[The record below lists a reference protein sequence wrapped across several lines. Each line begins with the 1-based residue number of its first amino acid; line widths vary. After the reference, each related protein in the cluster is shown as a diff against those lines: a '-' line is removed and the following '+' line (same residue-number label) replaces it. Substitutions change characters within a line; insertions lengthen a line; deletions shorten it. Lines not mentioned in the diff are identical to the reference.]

1 MVLEWACSSRRQFV
15 VYRGSREGL
24 LVEVTL
30 SEAQNGA
37 QLAVYMSDTLVVR
50 LSEASGDV
58 YRWTL
63 ASADATCLEI
73 TEHRYE
79 TTAGAGGASVWR
91 FRPKR
96 AGRTRLVLS
105 KLRPG
110 TAGDRAAERFAVEL
124 DIR

>member
-1 MVLEWACSSRRQFV
+1 
-15 VYRGSREGL
+15 
-24 LVEVTL
+24 VEVTL

-37 QLAVYMSDTLVVR
+37 QLAVYMSDILVVR

-63 ASADATCLEI
+63 ASADPTCLEI

-79 TTAGAGGASVWR
+79 TAGAGGASVWR
-91 FRPKR
+91 FRPTR

-110 TAGDRAAERFAVEL
+110 TAGDRATERFMVEL
-124 DIR
+124 EIR